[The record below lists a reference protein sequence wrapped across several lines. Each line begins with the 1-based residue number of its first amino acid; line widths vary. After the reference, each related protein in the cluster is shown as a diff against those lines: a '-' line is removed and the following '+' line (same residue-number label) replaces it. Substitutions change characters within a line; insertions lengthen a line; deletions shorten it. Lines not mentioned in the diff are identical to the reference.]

1 MIRPFGKF
9 KLVVVFS
16 ALFVVSLFAASF
28 FAPHIASAVGP
39 QDDLAAANAIVKQ
52 AITAAQAGDFA
63 KASQEYK
70 SYENMWF
77 DIEDGIRETSRESYR
92 LIEHHMGAAN
102 AALSNT
108 TPDKAV
114 ILTALNNLDIE
125 QARFISG
132 NLPTP
137 QPTGTPST
145 DKRTISTLLSQLAA
159 TYSAVKA
166 GDYASAS
173 VQFDTFKNTWLD
185 VEGEI
190 KTRSDFVYRNTE
202 NDVARVSTALSS
214 RSPDAASLLD
224 GMINHIKPYE
234 NAGGY
239 RPFDAT
245 IIVLREGLEAMLV
258 VVALLAFVKKSG
270 NADKSKWIWSGA
282 VSGILLSVALGV
294 FIHLLFKEA
303 FPGANRE
310 LIEGITGIFAAGM
323 LLYVSY
329 WLHSKTSLGAW
340 HRFINDKTT
349 AALAKGSLIGLAFL
363 SFLAVFR
370 EGGETV
376 LFLLGMA
383 GNITTGD
390 LALGLGIGFG
400 SLAVAGIVLIKIG
413 ARIPMRP
420 FFAVASVLT
429 FYLCFKFVGTG
440 IHALQ
445 IADVISARTADFLP
459 ESDTL
464 GLFPTWQTTLP
475 QIGLLIAAVSVVLIG
490 RFHKKRLVLEPAP
503 GQK

>member
-1 MIRPFGKF
+1 MIRSLDRF
-9 KLVVVFS
+9 KLGIVFS
-16 ALFVVSLFAASF
+16 ALFAFSLIATSF
-28 FAPHIASAVGP
+28 LVPHIAQAAGP
-39 QDDLAAANAIVKQ
+39 QDDLAAANAIVKR
-52 AITAAQAGDFA
+52 AITATQAGDFA
-63 KASQEYK
+63 RASQEYK

-92 LIEHHMGAAN
+92 LIEQHMGAAN

-108 TPDKAV
+108 IPDKAA
-114 ILTALNNLDIE
+114 ILAALNELDAE
-125 QARFISG
+125 QIRFISG

-137 QPTGTPST
+137 QPTTTPST
-145 DKRTISTLLSQLAA
+145 DKPTISTLLSELAA
-159 TYSAVKA
+159 TDSAVKA
-166 GDYASAS
+166 GDYASAIS
-173 VQFDTFKNTWLD
+173 QFEIFKDTWLD
-185 VEGEI
+185 IEGEI
-190 KTRSDFVYRNTE
+190 KTRSQSDYRQIE
-202 NDVARVSTALSS
+202 NDMARVSTALSD
-214 RSPDAASLLD
+214 RSPGAIPVLE
-224 GMINHIKPYE
+224 GMITRIKPYE

-245 IIVLREGLEAMLV
+245 IIVMREGLEAMLA

-270 NADKSKWIWSGA
+270 NADKGKWIWSGA
-282 VSGILLSVALGV
+282 AAGILLSVGLGML
-294 FIHLLFKEA
+294 IHLLFKEA
-303 FPGANRE
+303 FTGANRE
-310 LIEGITGIFAAGM
+310 LMEGLTGIFAAVM

-349 AALAKGSLIGLAFL
+349 AALAKGSLVGLAFL

-383 GNITTGD
+383 GNISTGD
-390 LALGLGIGFG
+390 LTLGLSIGFVF
-400 SLAVAGIVLIKIG
+400 LTVAGVVLIKIG

-475 QIGLLIAAVSVVLIG
+475 QIGLLIAAISVVLIG

-503 GQK
+503 E